1 VEIVGNQDV
10 SQRTILSGLTFR
22 SGDPFRGRDL
32 RDSQRHLY
40 RSGVFRSV
48 ALGVSDSL
56 STGNRVGVQVQV
68 SERPFRSVRR
78 GGGFDTD
85 EDMWASA
92 AWMHRNFGGGA
103 RQLRLSGR
111 ISGQN
116 REAVVGLRESY
127 FLDSRN
133 WLNVSGFLQRERQA
147 TFEQDELGGNLALER
162 NIAEGADLVLHAS
175 GGVVDFSADSAFTEV
190 GVRVFVDT
198 RDDVFDPQQG
208 ILAQI
213 NLRERGQLLKADEE
227 FLQATAES
235 RWFVRIP
242 LQSVLAFRAQ
252 GGVIFELGKAGG
264 VRPVERFF
272 AGGLNSLRGWA
283 LDEVG
288 PKDANNDPL
297 GGLTRVE
304 MSLEVRT
311 RILPFVGTAL
321 FVDVGNVHSDLG
333 AFKPKDLK
341 WSVGAGLRYLS
352 PIGPIRYDVGVR
364 LSGDRPGVGRTQHH
378 ISLGQAF

>member
-1 VEIVGNQDV
+1 
-10 SQRTILSGLTFR
+10 
-22 SGDPFRGRDL
+22 
-32 RDSQRHLY
+32 
-40 RSGVFRSV
+40 
-48 ALGVSDSL
+48 
-56 STGNRVGVQVQV
+56 
-68 SERPFRSVRR
+68 
-78 GGGFDTD
+78 
-85 EDMWASA
+85 M
-92 AWMHRNFGGGA
+92 
-103 RQLRLSGR
+103 
-111 ISGQN
+111 
-116 REAVVGLRESY
+116 
-127 FLDSRN
+127 
-133 WLNVSGFLQRERQA
+133 
-147 TFEQDELGGNLALER
+147 
-162 NIAEGADLVLHAS
+162 
-175 GGVVDFSADSAFTEV
+175 
-190 GVRVFVDT
+190 
-198 RDDVFDPQQG
+198 
-208 ILAQI
+208 
-213 NLRERGQLLKADEE
+213 
-227 FLQATAES
+227 
-235 RWFVRIP
+235 
-242 LQSVLAFRAQ
+242 
-252 GGVIFELGKAGG
+252 
-264 VRPVERFF
+264 ERFF